1 MSSVNS
7 VVAAYLMVILL
18 ILSVISGSAQP
29 SGGNFIKHVITT
41 EFISEG
47 VTTGDVNQD
56 GKTDILAGG
65 FWFEAPDF
73 KRHEITSP
81 EHFDP
86 DKDYSHSFLN
96 AAADINQDGW
106 IDLLQVDF
114 PGTSAYWYENPK
126 HNDTNWKRHL
136 IYETVSNES
145 PAFTDVDGDGKIDLL
160 CADPKDKQI
169 IYLTI
174 PSDFYKPW
182 DKHLISKK
190 KSPGTE
196 IFSHGLGIGDLNND
210 GRRDV
215 IIREGWWEAPDKKDI
230 KWKFHQA
237 DLGDEC
243 SQMYTLDV
251 NQDGLMDVISASAH
265 LSGIWWHEQL
275 INGWQQHVISYA
287 FAESHA
293 LILMDVNGDGA
304 PDIISGK
311 RNLKRNT
318 WRNNPGT
325 DGPPLL
331 FWYEFTPGRAPF
343 WIAHQIDDGS
353 GAGLNIA
360 TADLNQDGN
369 MDFAVANF
377 KGVFWFENKSS
388 KPHQIP

>member
-1 MSSVNS
+1 MVSLLFCAGN
-7 VVAAYLMVILL
+7 YLF
-18 ILSVISGSAQP
+18 AQQP
-29 SGGNFIKHVITT
+29 EANFIKHTIST

-47 VTTGDVNQD
+47 VATGDVNQD
-56 GKTDILAGG
+56 GLTDILAGG
-65 FWFEAPDF
+65 YWFEAPDF
-73 KRHEITSP
+73 NRHEIAPP

-96 AAADINQDGW
+96 ATADVNQDGW
-106 IDLLQVDF
+106 VDLLQVDF
-114 PGTSAYWYENPK
+114 PGTAAYWLENPK
-126 HNDTNWKRHL
+126 RNDTHWKRHL

-160 CADPKDKQI
+160 CADPKDKQM

-174 PSDFYKPW
+174 PADCYKTW
-182 DKHLISKK
+182 TRHEISKK
-190 KSPGTE
+190 NSPGTE
-196 IFSHGLGIGDLNND
+196 IFSHGLGFGDINSD
-210 GRRDV
+210 GFSDV
-215 IIREGWWEAPDKKDI
+215 ITREGWWEAPLANKS
-230 KWKFHQA
+230 KWKFHAA

-243 SQMYTLDV
+243 SQMYVLDV
-251 NQDGLMDVISASAH
+251 NQDGRMDIVSGSAH

-275 INGWQQHVISYA
+275 PDGWQQHVISYA

-293 LILMDVNGDGA
+293 LILMDVNQDGA

-331 FWYEFTPGRAPF
+331 FWYEFTPGKAPY
-343 WIAHQIDDGS
+343 WIAHQIDDAS

-360 TADLNQDGN
+360 AADFNKDGEVN
-369 MDFAVANF
+369 MIDYRNINP
-377 KGVFWFENKSS
+377 KHS
-388 KPHQIP
+388 KEVIKFIYKFFI